1 MVEFSREKEKLTEI
15 DLRRAI
21 EIREEYRK
29 TKIKYDM
36 YRLVR
41 ELMGKSKKSV
51 MDFDEFRKNAL
62 SLIQGGDK
70 QEWVKTK

>member
-1 MVEFSREKEKLTEI
+1 MVEFSRGKEKLTEI

-29 TKIKYDM
+29 AKIKYDM
-36 YRLVR
+36 YRLIR